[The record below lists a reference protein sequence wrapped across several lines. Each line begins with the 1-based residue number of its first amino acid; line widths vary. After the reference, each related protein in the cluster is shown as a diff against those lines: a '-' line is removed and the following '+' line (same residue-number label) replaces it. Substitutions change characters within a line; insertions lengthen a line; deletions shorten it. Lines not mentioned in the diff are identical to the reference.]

1 MNESGSPWQV
11 LNCRFFVNSET
22 WSWNSGARTHFNFW
36 MATQGGG
43 QLRLNGREYAIHS
56 GVAFLFGRDDL
67 VVGESDPENG
77 KLGNFATHFLPDEAS
92 EEWMFGLAQRLN
104 GRSFRDC
111 LWLVPALRDLS
122 RDFSFGSSP
131 NDPRIGNRLR
141 LILGLL
147 DNEPDR
153 SRFSEVDREMAEI
166 VERIRRNPAA
176 PYSVQEMADRCGIS
190 VSRLSRRF
198 RELVGLPPNQF
209 IVQERLRT
217 AEMMLLGGNDRIET
231 IAERLG
237 YRDVYFFS
245 RQFRQHRG
253 VAPSRFRRGFNA

>member
-1 MNESGSPWQV
+1 
-11 LNCRFFVNSET
+11 
-22 WSWNSGARTHFNFW
+22 
-36 MATQGGG
+36 
-43 QLRLNGREYAIHS
+43 
-56 GVAFLFGRDDL
+56 
-67 VVGESDPENG
+67 
-77 KLGNFATHFLPDEAS
+77 
-92 EEWMFGLAQRLN
+92 
-104 GRSFRDC
+104 
-111 LWLVPALRDLS
+111 
-122 RDFSFGSSP
+122 
-131 NDPRIGNRLR
+131 LR